1 MDFIVKD
8 LDNNYRLDEFRN
20 KADKIIFEIS
30 SEISTANC
38 PYCGKESKRIHSRYQ
53 REVQDLPIQ
62 GKKVVLLVSTRKFY
76 TQSLLY
82 THICKYLS
90 TILTHIYNNIEDE
103 YVLIL

>member
-38 PYCGKESKRIHSRYQ
+38 PYCGKESKRIHS
-53 REVQDLPIQ
+53 
-62 GKKVVLLVSTRKFY
+62 STALNK
-76 TQSLLY
+76 
-82 THICKYLS
+82 
-90 TILTHIYNNIEDE
+90 
-103 YVLIL
+103 

>member
-8 LDNNYRLDEFRN
+8 LDSNYRLDAFRN

-30 SEISTANC
+30 SAISTANC

-62 GKKVVLLVSTRKFY
+62 GKKVVLLVLTV
-76 TQSLLY
+76 LLRVRFGEV
-82 THICKYLS
+82 KVVV
-90 TILTHIYNNIEDE
+90 LTFVYSMREAKLNP
-103 YVLIL
+103 